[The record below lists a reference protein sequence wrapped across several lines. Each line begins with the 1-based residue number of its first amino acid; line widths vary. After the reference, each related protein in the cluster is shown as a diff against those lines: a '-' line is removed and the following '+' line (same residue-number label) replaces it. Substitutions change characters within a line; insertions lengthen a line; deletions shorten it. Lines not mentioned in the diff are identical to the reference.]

1 MTTETTKLTAIDI
14 LEAARE
20 LIAEPEHWLQ
30 GDVRARAN
38 NRPVGPNHPLAN
50 KFTLTAAI
58 ERVTSPLD
66 RQAINKAVHALSIAM
81 QTLGGGAQAFSDYN
95 NTHTHAE
102 ILRLLDAAI
111 VELREAK

>member
-66 RQAINKAVHALSIAM
+66 GQAISKAMSALFIAM
-81 QTLGGGAQAFSDYN
+81 HDSEQSFSDYN

-111 VELREAK
+111 VELRGQTK